1 MNNFGANYDKISKVL
16 QYITEKES
24 FVKQIRKPKLKDI
37 ELIAMNLIAE
47 YLSIDSK
54 CQLFRII
61 PEFLKD
67 KIERSVYNRR
77 KRKLF
82 ASIDFN
88 ELPRS
93 RASGN

>member
-1 MNNFGANYDKISKVL
+1 MNNFGANYDKNSEGL

-77 KRKLF
+77 KRKLV
-82 ASIDFN
+82 SNLIDF
-88 ELPRS
+88 S
-93 RASGN
+93 T